1 MREYWP
7 TIFKRLQGSHANKK
21 AAYRVRGAC
30 MKMISAG
37 AGVGLGVKD
46 YRVSFVF
53 ETDKALAHFLDS
65 DWSGSGLKP
74 DH

>member
-1 MREYWP
+1 
-7 TIFKRLQGSHANKK
+7 
-21 AAYRVRGAC
+21 